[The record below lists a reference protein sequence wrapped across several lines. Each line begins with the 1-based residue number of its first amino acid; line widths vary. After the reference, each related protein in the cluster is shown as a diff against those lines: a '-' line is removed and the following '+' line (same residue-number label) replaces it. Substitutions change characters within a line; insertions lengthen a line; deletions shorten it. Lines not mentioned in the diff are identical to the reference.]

1 LGGDLA
7 VEDQQFRVVAG
18 HGVPVVGEGD
28 DLVVLGGFGQIG
40 VGVEQGVAVGV
51 FGEERQD

>member
-1 LGGDLA
+1 
-7 VEDQQFRVVAG
+7 
-18 HGVPVVGEGD
+18 VVGEGD